1 MYKILVSLDQAMD
14 ETEHCLKYQL
24 GVLEQW
30 PKPSAQAQG
39 LRATWWLFTRL
50 LHSNKGICATTGSK
64 QQRFQHLVYPSSLQ
78 RIPTPLVAQM
88 LNRGYQ
94 HLQEPDTLEKMPTL
108 LLSETHYVFTF
119 TNSLLSCS
127 YRLRMPTPQSP
138 SRTLPLPKCW
148 TLNLQR
154 AVTDKSFTETDRN
167 LCYL

>member
-1 MYKILVSLDQAMD
+1 MSQTK
-14 ETEHCLKYQL
+14 C
-24 GVLEQW
+24 
-30 PKPSAQAQG
+30 PKPSTQAHS
-39 LRATWWLFTRL
+39 LCSTWWLFIRIL
-50 LHSNKGICATTGSK
+50 QRNKGICATTGFK
-64 QQRFQHLVYPSSLQ
+64 QQMSNSSLNQNSLQ

-138 SRTLPLPKCW
+138 SRTLPLPKCS
-148 TLNLQR
+148 TLTLQR
-154 AVTDKSFTETDRN
+154 AVTDKSFK
-167 LCYL
+167 